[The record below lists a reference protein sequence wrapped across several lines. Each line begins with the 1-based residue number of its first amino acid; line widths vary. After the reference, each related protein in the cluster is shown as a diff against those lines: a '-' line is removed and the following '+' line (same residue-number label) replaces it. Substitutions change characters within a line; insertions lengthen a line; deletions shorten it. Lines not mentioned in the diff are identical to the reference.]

1 MKTIGFDEAAKL
13 VKEGAAA
20 SPEERKEMRRERLR
34 TLVDYAREH
43 SAYLREL
50 YKDVP
55 QDFELEDLPVLEK
68 ADGLAHYNEWVT
80 DPELTVD
87 KVRAYLNRD
96 PADSS
101 LLLGKYTALQTSG
114 TTGNPLPMVRDAHR
128 NMIHG
133 QLLLQRLFYGV
144 TPGYYNHS
152 KHKTAFIVHLSTSA
166 SSYGSYL
173 KTKAKYP
180 GYEDNIT
187 AISIMDSAEQMV
199 EKLNAFQPE
208 ILVAYPPSLVM
219 LAEEKVKGNL
229 KIDLGLIVSSAELLT
244 EENYHRIHDVFGC
257 PVLNNYCMTEGGE
270 IAMTHDCPHLHI
282 NDDWIIVEP
291 VDENRQPM
299 KDSSEFSSG
308 ILVTDLSNFVQPI
321 IRYYVGD
328 SIRINYEPHECFDLP
343 VMEIRGR
350 TWDPFK
356 LGGKSFTTKALEVKA
371 KFCDGLCSFQ
381 FVQTDGNTIELRGI
395 VAAGFDK
402 GEVLSG
408 LAEKISEY
416 FSEAGCEGATVCW
429 SAEPPIHNQSGG
441 KTPLY
446 VSKQGQE

>member
-1 MKTIGFDEAAKL
+1 MKTITLEEAAKL
-13 VKEGAAA
+13 VKEGALATPA
-20 SPEERKEMRRERLR
+20 ERKELQKQRLH
-34 TLVDYAREH
+34 TLVNYAREH
-43 SAYLREL
+43 SPYLREL
-50 YKDVP
+50 YRDVP

-68 ADGLAHYNEWVT
+68 ADGLAHYNDWVT

-96 PADSS
+96 PADNA

-114 TTGNPLPMVRDAHR
+114 STGNPLPMVRDSHR

-173 KTKAKYP
+173 KTRAKYP
-180 GYEDNIT
+180 GYEDDIT
-187 AISIMDSAEQMV
+187 AISIMDSAQQMV

-219 LAEEKVKGNL
+219 LAEEKAKGNL
-229 KIDLGLIVSSAELLT
+229 HIDLGLIVSSAELLT
-244 EENYHRIHDVFGC
+244 EENYHRIHNVFGC

-282 NDDWIIVEP
+282 NEDWIILEP

-299 KDSSEFSSG
+299 KDSAAFSSG

-328 SIRINYEPHECFDLP
+328 SIRINHEPHDCFNLP

-350 TWDPFK
+350 TWDSFT
-356 LGGKSFTTKALEVKA
+356 LGGMNFSTKGLEVKA
-371 KFCDGLCSFQ
+371 KFVEGLCSCQ
-381 FVQTDGNTIELRGI
+381 FVQTDENTMELRGVI
-395 VAAGFDK
+395 AAGYNQD
-402 GEVLSG
+402 EVLSG
-408 LAEKISEY
+408 LAQKIEAY
-416 FSEAGCEGATVCW
+416 FKEAGCESITVRY
-429 SAEPPIHNQSGG
+429 STEPPLHNTNGG
-441 KTPLY
+441 KTPMYLNIA
-446 VSKQGQE
+446 KG